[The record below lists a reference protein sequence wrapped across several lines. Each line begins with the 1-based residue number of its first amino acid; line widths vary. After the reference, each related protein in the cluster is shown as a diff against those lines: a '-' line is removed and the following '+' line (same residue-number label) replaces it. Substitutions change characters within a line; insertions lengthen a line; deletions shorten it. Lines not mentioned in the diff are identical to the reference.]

1 MPRHNLN
8 DLLAL
13 VTVARERSF
22 TRAAAR
28 LDVTQSALSHTIR
41 NLEARLGVRL
51 LTRTTRSVST
61 TDAGERLIRSI
72 GPKFDEI
79 EADLSAV
86 AELGERPAGTIRIT
100 SVDHPI
106 DAIIWPR
113 LAKVLPQYPDL
124 NVELTVDYGLTNIV
138 GERYDIGVRF
148 GDQIE
153 KDMIAVRISP
163 DVKMAIAA
171 SPAYFKGRDKP
182 MAPRD
187 LLSHRCINLRLSTS
201 GGLYAWELA
210 KGSKKVQAR
219 VEGQVVCNS
228 VNQMLNAALDGFGL
242 VFLPLPVIQP
252 YADKGKLVKVM
263 EDWCPTFP
271 GYHAFYPSR
280 RQSSRALKIVIDAIR
295 HKPDGVAST
304 KPAKAGHG

>member
-13 VTVARERSF
+13 VTVAKERSF
-22 TRAAAR
+22 TRAAAK
-28 LDVTQSALSHTIR
+28 LGVTQSALSHTIR
-41 NLEARLGVRL
+41 GLETRLGVRL

-61 TDAGERLIRSI
+61 TDAGEWLLRSL
-72 GPKFDEI
+72 GPKFEEI

-100 SVDHPI
+100 SVDFPI

-163 DVKMAIAA
+163 DVKMAIVGAP
-171 SPAYFKGRDKP
+171 SYFKGRTKP
-182 MAPRD
+182 TAPRD
-187 LLSHRCINLRLSTS
+187 LLEQRCINLRFSS

-210 KGSKKVQAR
+210 KGSKKLQAR

-228 VNQMLNAALDGFGL
+228 ANQMLNAALDGFGL
-242 VFLPLPVIQP
+242 TFLPYPMVQ
-252 YADKGKLVKVM
+252 AHVEAGRLVRVM

-295 HKPDGVAST
+295 YRPETARR
-304 KPAKAGHG
+304 